1 MRKPGWIA
9 GMFALPLLALYGC
22 GGAAEP
28 QAAAPPTGEKT
39 ADVFVAKDAKGV
51 RTMTVQ
57 AQTVPEYQE
66 IPGRVTPDPTLVV
79 HVYPTAGGR
88 VTEMKVRPWDHVEKG
103 ETLALLESSDV
114 SRAVA
119 DYEKARADAEV
130 KKKELDRATDLFNH
144 HAVSQRDFD
153 QAQADDAMSK
163 EEERATLDALHLL
176 GVDPATGANQLRV
189 TSPRS
194 GIVLDTGASSGEMS
208 KSLDAPQPLCTIADL
223 STVWVEG
230 QVYEKDLAALK
241 TGAAAEVTIN
251 AYPGEKWPGRVSV
264 VSGAVD
270 PNTRTLEVRVVLAN
284 PGMRLKPD
292 MFATVRLLRSSTQ
305 GILIPATAIAREGA
319 TAYVFAGKGDGKFER
334 REVTLGRTVDDS
346 VEVTSGLAPGTVIV
360 SEGVLLLRDSA
371 QN

>member
-1 MRKPGWIA
+1 MKKPGFLA
-9 GMFALPLLALYGC
+9 GMVALPLLALYGC

-28 QAAAPPTGEKT
+28 QAAAPAADGKT
-39 ADVFVAKDAKGV
+39 TDVFVAKDAKGI

-57 AQTVPEYQE
+57 AQAVPEYLE

-88 VTEMKVRPWDHVEKG
+88 VTEMKVRPWDRVEKG

-119 DYEKARADAEV
+119 DYEKARTDSEI

-144 HAVSQRDFD
+144 HAISQREFD

-176 GVDPATGANQLRV
+176 GVDPAAGANQLRV
-189 TSPRS
+189 VSPRS
-194 GIVLDTGASSGEMS
+194 GIVLDTGAASGEMS

-230 QVYEKDLAALK
+230 QVFEKDLA
-241 TGAAAEVTIN
+241 GAEDWRGRRSNNQRLSRRKMAGPRVGRLRSGGPEHAHARSARGAGQSRHAAEAGHVCHSAPAAIFRPRHSDSRHGDC
-251 AYPGEKWPGRVSV
+251 AGRR
-264 VSGAVD
+264 D
-270 PNTRTLEVRVVLAN
+270 
-284 PGMRLKPD
+284 D
-292 MFATVRLLRSSTQ
+292 LR
-305 GILIPATAIAREGA
+305 I
-319 TAYVFAGKGDGKFER
+319 R
-334 REVTLGRTVDDS
+334 RQRRRQ
-346 VEVTSGLAPGTVIV
+346 I
-360 SEGVLLLRDSA
+360 
-371 QN
+371 